1 MGNEESEF
9 DSDLKNM
16 RLKGDLNIYI
26 CGVRD
31 YGYFEKILQEAFPN
45 EGPISSIKLE
55 NKNADYY
62 KEGEYF
68 YEYRTLKFEY
78 QNNGK
83 TEIKKYNIYIFLN
96 DIDGEFSDIL
106 MYFIYEKDID
116 NKRNNVIISY
126 GGESF
131 ITESINK
138 IPQKSKKSIPFLIF
152 VKGIPFYDEKLKYIN
167 YIPDFNI
174 IKHALGINNRNNLSE
189 KEIIKLS
196 EKILLNFIKAKLYR
210 MDMYYNQMGYN
221 LNMVNAI
228 NDLNAKIKLHL
239 TIAIVGYSG
248 TGKSTLI
255 NLLFKELVSKAM
267 SSSEDQTTKCTEYY
281 LPIQN
286 VNENDFNI
294 GQIRFLDFPGISEDL
309 YYEEVVE
316 PEIKKKIKEYKEN
329 MEQID
334 IALFFISNGVG
345 REFTKSGVKLV
356 NLLNKNKIKIIFII
370 NGKMDDDLLEVKKN
384 NIIDLIKDKAIIRKD
399 NIIHT
404 NFYQNFDK
412 ISGEGIST
420 ILQKILEI
428 IQIDPE
434 FINIESININNYNE
448 YLDLLKDNNRIF
460 DICENTKTMKEI
472 AKKKS
477 SWLVAGYSALSCG
490 TSALSLFA
498 PFVDSITTIGYQV
511 AMTYNILSIYELNP
525 KNYNI
530 IDIILSGGNSIKDIN
545 KLRIDN
551 NNDNYKNELKNG
563 KIREVI
569 GDISKG
575 GLVAGKYGIQYT
587 GAKEAGK
594 RIVTRTLKT
603 VITETKDYSVNVFGK
618 VIINPPKIVETTAK
632 KSIEEVFIAS
642 SKELA
647 DKGIKEGSKVIL
659 KETAKDSADLSA
671 KFLGIFEVFGKSNS
685 KETIKEVTEEIVIK
699 KGGKNWLINL
709 GKAVPFIS
717 TGISAGINTYS
728 TIKIGYNLINQF
740 DKEFEENQ
748 QNKVNML
755 KGKLYALSN
764 ICEQLYNIMNGKE

>member
-1 MGNEESEF
+1 MGNEEYKF
-9 DSDLKNM
+9 DSDY
-16 RLKGDLNIYI
+16 GDLNIYA
-26 CGVRD
+26 CGIRD
-31 YGYFEKILQEAFPN
+31 YDYFDIILQKIFPN

-62 KEGEYF
+62 KEGEYLC
-68 YEYRTLKFEY
+68 ENRALKYEY

-83 TEIKKYNIYIFLN
+83 TIIKIYNIYIFLN
-96 DIDGEFSDIL
+96 DIDEKFSDIL
-106 MYFIYEKDID
+106 MYYFYEKDND
-116 NKRNNVIISY
+116 NKKKNAIISY

-131 ITESINK
+131 IIESINK
-138 IPQKSKKSIPFLIF
+138 LKQKSKKSIPFLIF
-152 VKGIPFYDEKLKYIN
+152 VKGIPFHDEKLKYIN

-174 IKHALGINNRNNLSE
+174 IKYALEINNRYNLSKE
-189 KEIIKLS
+189 EIIDSS
-196 EKILLNFIKAKLYR
+196 EKILINYIKNKLYR

-228 NDLNAKIKLHL
+228 NDLNAIIKLHL

-248 TGKSTLI
+248 TGKSTFI
-255 NLLFKELVSKAM
+255 NLVFKELVTKAM

-286 VNENDFNI
+286 FNENDLNI
-294 GQIRFLDFPGISEDL
+294 GQIRFLDFPGISENDN
-309 YYEEVVE
+309 YEDVVK
-316 PEIKKKIKEYKEN
+316 PEIKNKIKEYEEN

-345 REFTKSGVKLV
+345 REFTKAGVKLV

-370 NGKMDDDLLEVKKN
+370 NGKIDDNLLEIKKN
-384 NIIDLIKDKAIIRKD
+384 NIIDKIKDKTIIRKD

-404 NFYQNFDK
+404 DFYQYFDK
-412 ISGEGIST
+412 ISREGIST
-420 ILQKILEI
+420 IFQKILEI

-434 FINIESININNYNE
+434 FFDIKSININNFNY
-448 YLDLLKDNNRIF
+448 YLNLLKENNRIF
-460 DICENTKTMKEI
+460 NICEDMNAIKEI
-472 AKKKS
+472 AKKKA
-477 SWLVAGYSALSCG
+477 SWLVTGYSALSCG
-490 TSALSLFA
+490 TSALSLLV

-545 KLRIDN
+545 KLNIYN
-551 NNDNYKNELKNG
+551 NNDNYNNELKNG

-575 GLVAGKYGIQYT
+575 GLIAGKYGIQYK

-594 RIVTRTLKT
+594 RIVTKTLKT
-603 VITETKDYSVNVFGK
+603 VITESKDYSVSLFGK
-618 VIINPPKIVETTAK
+618 AIINPPKIVETTVK
-632 KSIEEVFIAS
+632 KSIDEVIIAS

-659 KETAKDSADLSA
+659 KSTQKDATNISVG
-671 KFLGIFEVFGKSNS
+671 FLGIFEVFGKSNS
-685 KETIKEVTEEIVIK
+685 KETIKEVTQEIVIK
-699 KGGKNWLINL
+699 KGGENWLINL

-728 TIKIGYNLINQF
+728 TIKIGYKLITQF
-740 DKEFEENQ
+740 DKDFEENQ

-755 KGKLYALSN
+755 KGKIYALLN
-764 ICEQLYNIMNGKE
+764 ICCQIYHIMNEKE